1 LVIDGRPIGRSLAA
15 LPESELWA
23 DPDAP
28 DAPDAPVASGAAV
41 PPASRSEEPSH
52 PAGSCIAVVA
62 TDAPFGPFALRR
74 LATRCGLGLARCGS
88 TGHHGSGEIFAAFSM
103 TRPRPGADDD
113 SALLNACFGA
123 VVEATEEA
131 VLDALFVADTVVG
144 RDGRV
149 IEGLPVDRVLELLA
163 PRSD

>member
-1 LVIDGRPIGRSLAA
+1 VPGATDASDTTAA
-15 LPESELWA
+15 PTASPEGWTY
-23 DPDAP
+23 
-28 DAPDAPVASGAAV
+28 
-41 PPASRSEEPSH
+41 

-103 TRPRPGADDD
+103 ASPRPGADDD
-113 SALLNACFGA
+113 PPLLNACFGA

-131 VLDALFVADTVVG
+131 VVDALFVADTVVG
-144 RDGRV
+144 RDGRE

-163 PRSD
+163 ARSD